1 MSNYL
6 AVATVTAALRDL
18 MQEAVNATGI
28 SATVTTQRPA
38 AVSNDGAN
46 PARVNLYLYQV
57 TPNPYLGNQDLPTR
71 RADGVLIER
80 PQVAL
85 NLHYLLSFYGN
96 ETEWEPERLLGK
108 AVSVLHAQP
117 QLSRAK
123 LRSLV
128 EKNLLLKTS
137 DLADQI
143 ELVKFTPL
151 GLNLEEFSKLWSVF
165 FQTTYTLSVA
175 YAAAVVLLTGDELP
189 ELAKPVQTPSLT
201 VTPGISTRKATPPD
215 TLTDLQLWFSG
226 DKGITQAKSGQ
237 VTMWLDQSAKQDA
250 QYGSAQ
256 QNQAHAQPLF
266 VRNGLNR
273 KALLR
278 FGGDDYLA
286 LAEAP
291 YATPDAVS
299 GITLFALVRSA
310 SADPQILLSFDADH
324 YWSVALHS
332 GAAGGIGWHTHA
344 QTAAGAHS
352 LITQTTYIDGNWH
365 LVCVWF
371 NAGASP
377 DKQIFVDGQ
386 PVSASDAH
394 AGAKLGTGAVRY
406 GLIGVGSHADT
417 VDGPI
422 GPLEFLKGDLAEV
435 VLYARGLTADERG
448 QIEQYFF
455 EKYNKPG

>member
-38 AVSNDGAN
+38 AVSSDGAN

-71 RADGVLIER
+71 RADGGLVER

-117 QLSRAK
+117 QLSRAR

-128 EKNLLLKTS
+128 EKHLLLKTS

-151 GLNLEEFSKLWSVF
+151 CLNLEEFSKLWSVF

-175 YAAAVVLLTGDELP
+175 YAAAVVLITGDELP
-189 ELAKPVQTPSLT
+189 ELAKPVQTPALAAIPS
-201 VTPGISTRKATPPD
+201 VTAIKATPPD
-215 TLTDLQLWFSG
+215 ALANLQFWFSG

-237 VTMWLDQSAKQDA
+237 VTLWLDQSRKQET
-250 QYGSAQ
+250 QHGSAQ
-256 QNQAHAQPLF
+256 QNQPNAQPLL

-273 KALLR
+273 KALVR

-291 YATPDAVS
+291 YATPGAVS
-299 GITLFALVRSA
+299 GITLFALVRSV
-310 SADPQILLSFDADH
+310 SSDPQILLSFDADH

-352 LITQTTYIDGNWH
+352 LITPKPYTDGNWH

-386 PVSASDAH
+386 QVSASDAH
-394 AGAKLGTGAVRY
+394 AGEKLGTGAVRY
-406 GLIGVGSHADT
+406 GLMGVGSHADT
-417 VDGPI
+417 LDGPI
-422 GPLEFLKGDLAEV
+422 GPLEFFKGDLAEL
-435 VLYARGLTADERG
+435 VLYARGLAAEERQ
-448 QIEQYFF
+448 QIEQYFL
-455 EKYNKPG
+455 EKYNNRG